1 MTLHQSGNTGK
12 QNLLWAEAFYY
23 KNIGPEN
30 DFVRSSQV
38 DLGPNNF
45 IKEKHECGRKPTI
58 SIFIPGKYS
67 RFRFFENHI
76 VENGWFELKLGRG
89 DLHVFSFVTQLGG
102 TDTSHYFSFFRRI
115 SVEVKG

>member
-1 MTLHQSGNTGK
+1 MIAPKALFGS
-12 QNLLWAEAFYY
+12 NLELLVS
-23 KNIGPEN
+23 K
-30 DFVRSSQV
+30 
-38 DLGPNNF
+38 L
-45 IKEKHECGRKPTI
+45 